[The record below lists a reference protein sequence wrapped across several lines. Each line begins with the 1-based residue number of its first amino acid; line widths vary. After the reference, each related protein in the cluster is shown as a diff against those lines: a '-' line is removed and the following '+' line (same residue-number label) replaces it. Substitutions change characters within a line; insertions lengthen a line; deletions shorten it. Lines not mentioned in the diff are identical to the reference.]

1 MIHIRSYKLYIYIY
15 IYIYIYTHNFP
26 EILAKFPLYS
36 LDTKLST
43 QSFLNL

>member
-1 MIHIRSYKLYIYIY
+1 MIYIRSYNLYIYIY
-15 IYIYIYTHNFP
+15 NFP
-26 EILAKFPLYS
+26 EILAEFPLYS